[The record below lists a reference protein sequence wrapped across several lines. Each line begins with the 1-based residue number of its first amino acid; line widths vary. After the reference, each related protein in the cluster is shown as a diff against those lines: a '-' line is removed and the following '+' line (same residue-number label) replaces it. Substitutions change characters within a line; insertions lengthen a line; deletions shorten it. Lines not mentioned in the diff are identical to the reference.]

1 MVRNVKYI
9 SSNRRMFWLA
19 NQHVLTSDSI
29 DSWLNV
35 QQRDWYSTTGF
46 FGEARANI
54 NSAMSGVSIPEPFN
68 LVQFPQLRIGQS
80 VLTSTRMIRVSTS
93 FGRSVIK
100 RMNKPRHNPKHM
112 CRAFWSTSRTGGAL
126 RGRSAQ
132 ISKQGKSGL
141 WAEGSIKSGDLQEMQ
156 SVGQTPNKISAPHRA
171 PSRD

>member
-1 MVRNVKYI
+1 MCNKETGIPPPDSLEKPGPTSIVPWAECQFQSLSTWFNFH
-9 SSNRRMFWLA
+9 SSGLGKVFWHQRVYMF
-19 NQHVLTSDSI
+19 
-29 DSWLNV
+29 
-35 QQRDWYSTTGF
+35 F
-46 FGEARANI
+46 
-54 NSAMSGVSIPEPFN
+54 
-68 LVQFPQLRIGQS
+68 
-80 VLTSTRMIRVSTS
+80 TSTRMIRVSTS